1 MVNTVLASIL
11 TQLVQTI
18 LRRPLSI
25 IGTTV
30 AICLF
35 CSSFL
40 LTAKVDFSFLALM
53 PVEDPLLVKFQRVAD
68 EVAINN
74 QLLLLLEGDS
84 EDDLTNGSQELR
96 RTLSQHPDVEY
107 AISTPPREWF
117 EENLA
122 WVTSNEDFEDLL
134 HIGNHITNSKKL
146 ASYKDRLTELEENQ
160 EGFRILWVGL
170 KQDPLDVDINDVLSS
185 EAPFDRIER
194 TTQTIIQSHNL
205 EGGYA
210 GLAAISAQDQRKTI
224 TSITKFTPISLI
236 LVLLLLRLVE
246 PRITRLLTL
255 ALPMMLS
262 FGTTL
267 GLTSHLLGEINFI
280 EGFFGVM
287 IFGLGVDFGLH
298 LLVRMREE
306 RQNNNFETALLNT
319 ILGAGPAII
328 AGAITT
334 IGAFF
339 LIGLAEDPVAKHLG
353 VSAAI
358 GLITCLILM
367 LTLLPAIWVVFYRNQ
382 EVPEPVTPLN
392 IPFLEPLTKNAV
404 NHPRMWVGGFILW
417 VVIALV
423 GTSNFRFENDL
434 ENLFNRDVPATKFG
448 DRIYDHLES
457 NTTPWVFLSDS
468 LEDAR
473 QVRSAVK
480 KETLFANSIGIAD
493 IFPVSLSERHTL
505 LKSNSELIEQQQRL
519 LQTFTMGPVQW
530 ALPAQQALPLLNHVA
545 KAVDDG
551 PPSLND
557 LPDEIKYQLTTK
569 SGKWITYAYGHQDQL
584 NSTKLQKER
593 LAAEAIQPTVAGV
606 GNFIELAMD
615 FNRPWVAP
623 TITSVVFF
631 VVLVLLVDLRHF
643 RWILLALTPVSFSVL
658 ITFGMMCWLDV
669 GFSVLLIIVVP
680 LLLGLGV
687 DDGLHVVHRMRED
700 ESLRPEEATL
710 SVSKAI
716 VMTTLTTSVSFGV
729 LLFSNHPGI
738 ESMSLALLLGL
749 PLCLITSTTVLPA
762 LRVLLF
768 PEEPKQN

>member
-1 MVNTVLASIL
+1 
-11 TQLVQTI
+11 
-18 LRRPLSI
+18 
-25 IGTTV
+25 
-30 AICLF
+30 
-35 CSSFL
+35 
-40 LTAKVDFSFLALM
+40 M

-74 QLLLLLEGDS
+74 QLLLLIEGDS
-84 EDDLTNGSQELR
+84 EDDLTNGSQEVR

-107 AISTPPREWF
+107 AIATPPREWF